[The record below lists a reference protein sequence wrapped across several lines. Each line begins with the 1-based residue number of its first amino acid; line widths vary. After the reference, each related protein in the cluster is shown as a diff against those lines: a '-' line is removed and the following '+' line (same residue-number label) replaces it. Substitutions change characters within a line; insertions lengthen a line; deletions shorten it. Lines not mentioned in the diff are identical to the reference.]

1 MATITNSNSTSES
14 CNNNYNIVI
23 SVMTIAIIVTILHIF
38 VPQLGGNFFAIISII
53 LLLVSS
59 LFSANAG
66 WQQYLSNRNTN
77 DHDNIKKGIFITP
90 FVEDF
95 KFQVLTPKK
104 RGIGLVVISLSSKT
118 CINETFLS
126 KP

>member
-1 MATITNSNSTSES
+1 MATITNSNPTSES

-23 SVMTIAIIVTILHIF
+23 SVMTVAIIVTILHIF

-77 DHDNIKKGIFITP
+77 DHDNIKKGIFRNAILSG
-90 FVEDF
+90 
-95 KFQVLTPKK
+95 VLAFILAATALMMII
-104 RGIGLVVISLSSKT
+104 RTL
-118 CINETFLS
+118 E
-126 KP
+126 